1 MSSVEARNGRNTLDA
16 KSAERD
22 PEHASGAGQDGR
34 DTHDVEQVQSR
45 KSRGKSWCSGHTI
58 VRVDHY

>member
-1 MSSVEARNGRNTLDA
+1 MEAQSGRNTPNPQ
-16 KSAERD
+16 SAERN
-22 PEHASGAGQDGR
+22 PEHASGAGQDGG
-34 DTHDVEQVQSR
+34 DAHDVDQVQSG